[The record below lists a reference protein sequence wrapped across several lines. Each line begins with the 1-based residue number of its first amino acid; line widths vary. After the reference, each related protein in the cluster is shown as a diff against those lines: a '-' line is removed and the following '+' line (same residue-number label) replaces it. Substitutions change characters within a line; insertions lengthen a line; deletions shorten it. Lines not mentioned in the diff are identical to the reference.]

1 MNSRVVMRG
10 NLNAVKYIKNRNIGL
25 IFSIRARL
33 ACSIASACSAVY
45 SWYLMRNSALS
56 MGRMYFVNC
65 IVVFLLSMT
74 AMTYMFMSYI
84 EDDFRKTLNRRSVVL
99 TRDENILTYSYL
111 AYENGTCVWVSYRLN
126 MNVGEVKYN
135 SLNGVV
141 RFEGYFEKIVENTV
155 YLVNGSYDFLNVFGR
170 DLVVNVVRDDSNIK
184 FKNGINYTIVD

>member
-1 MNSRVVMRG
+1 MRG

-33 ACSIASACSAVY
+33 ACSVASACSAVY

-99 TRDENILTYSYL
+99 TRDGNILTYSYL
-111 AYENGTCVWVSYRLN
+111 AYENGACVWVSYRLN

>member
-1 MNSRVVMRG
+1 MRG
-10 NLNAVKYIKNRNIGL
+10 NSNAIKCIKSRNIGL

-33 ACSIASACSAVY
+33 ACSVASACSAVY

-56 MGRMYFVNC
+56 MGRVYFVNC
-65 IVVFLLSMT
+65 IVVFLLSLV
-74 AMTYMFMSYI
+74 AMTYMFMSYA

-99 TRDENILTYSYL
+99 TKEGSILTYSYL
-111 AYENGTCVWVSYRLN
+111 AYESWECTWVSYRLN

-141 RFEGYFEKIVENTV
+141 RFEGYFEKIVGGNV
-155 YLVNGSYDFLNVFGR
+155 YLVNGTYDFLNVFGR
-170 DLVVNVVRDDSNIK
+170 DLLVNVVRDDSEIK